1 MPDLKYAVLFT
12 AIDNL
17 SSKLGSIGSAASSF
31 FDGINSGSQKIA
43 ECGERM
49 ADWGVRIGITTA
61 LLSEGATKMHEWAD
75 AISEPAMGME
85 HSMATMA
92 AMTSLASDKLGE
104 IKDHAVAFSDTHPGV
119 TVEQWADGFTHLR
132 GVYQDTAKAMAA
144 EDVSGMLARFGIQGE
159 ESTRLL
165 STAWAT
171 MGVDAKTAGDQL
183 SAMMQQFGPTNTS
196 QLAMT
201 IGKLGGAAMATNT
214 PFSQL
219 LALAGKAQQ
228 MMPGRGMMMFTS
240 LLQELNNSVAEGKT
254 NIDVTHGYL
263 GALQDLSKRLAG
275 YSGEEKISFLKS
287 IGISA
292 NASDLIPYLGQLDA
306 IAKGQAKVAASA
318 DNLGK
323 MSATAYANVADQTT
337 RYHQNLNNLADAF
350 GTPALGFMNAG
361 LTTLIGLTKAASDLT
376 EHHSLIAKAASLS
389 IIGVG
394 DAAYYGLQGL
404 SAMGTFAFEFGK
416 SLELMEKFGAV
427 QKFVTLGTY
436 AWTVAQWALDSALWA
451 SGIPEIV
458 IGVAALGV
466 AAYEIYE
473 HWGAVTK
480 FFKGVWDYVAHID
493 WRGLGITILKGIGEG
508 LLYSSGLGEVAFA
521 ARKVAGLI
529 SDHFAGHSPPPLG
542 PLHDIGR
549 IRIVESIAERIK
561 PGPMLSAVGRTAA
574 VIAMAA
580 PMMGAGPAMAG
591 GITII
596 DNSRITIGAGADSDA
611 FIKALREH
619 RYELVQEV
627 RREVTRRERTN
638 LS

>member
-17 SSKLGSIGSAASSF
+17 SSKFGSIGSAASSF
-31 FDGINSGSQKIA
+31 IDIISSGTEKIGQF
-43 ECGERM
+43 GERM
-49 ADWGVRIGITTA
+49 TDWGVRIGITTA

-75 AISEPAMGME
+75 AISAPAMGME

-92 AMTSLASDKLGE
+92 AMTGLGSDKLAE
-104 IKDHAVAFSDTHPGV
+104 FKDHAIEFSNTHPGV
-119 TVEQWADGFTHLR
+119 TVEQWADGFTHLY

-144 EDVSGMLARFGIQGE
+144 EDVGGMLARFGIQGE
-159 ESTRLL
+159 ESARLL

-183 SAMMQQFGPTNTS
+183 SAMMQQFGPTNAS
-196 QLAMT
+196 QLAMV

-263 GALQDLSKRLAG
+263 GALQDLSTRLAG

-306 IAKGQAKVAASA
+306 ISKGQDKVAASA
-318 DNLGK
+318 GNLGK

-404 SAMGTFAFEFGK
+404 SAMGTFAFGFGK
-416 SLELMEKFGAV
+416 SLELMEKFSVASKFAALGTQTWTAAQWLLNFAMTANPIGIAIAGAV
-427 QKFVTLGTY
+427 
-436 AWTVAQWALDSALWA
+436 
-451 SGIPEIV
+451 
-458 IGVAALGV
+458 ALGV

-480 FFKGVWDYVAHID
+480 FFKGIWDYVANID
-493 WRGLGITILKGIGEG
+493 WCGLGLTILKDIGEG
-508 LLYSSGLGEVAFA
+508 LLNVTGLA
-521 ARKVAGLI
+521 ALGSAAAKAAGAI
-529 SDHFAGHSPPPLG
+529 SDYFMGNSPPPLG

-549 IRIVESIAERIK
+549 IKIVESIAERMR
-561 PGPMLSAVGRTAA
+561 PGPVLSAVGRTAA
-574 VIAMAA
+574 AIAMAA
-580 PMMGAGPAMAG
+580 PMMG
-591 GITII
+591 
-596 DNSRITIGAGADSDA
+596 GAGAHGGGIVINAPVTINAGPGTDTNA
-611 FIKALREH
+611 FVKALRDH
-619 RYELVQEV
+619 RFELV
-627 RREVTRRERTN
+627 REMQRELNRRERTN